1 MEYVEQPWETLE
13 NIPSLDVASFVEI
26 VLEAVGVASQDAY
39 HHCMDPNED
48 LDLEKA

>member
-26 VLEAVGVASQDAY
+26 VLEAIVAASQDAY
-39 HHCMDPNED
+39 HHCMDPSED

>member
-26 VLEAVGVASQDAY
+26 VLEEVVAASQDAY
-39 HHCMDPNED
+39 HHCMDPSED
-48 LDLEKA
+48 LDLEEA